1 MGLILFNKNAGNKVI
16 EIEKTY
22 INQSEEASI
31 RKREIE
37 SSAAKVLT
45 EMITDLQLQ
54 VENLNIFIDRDVA
67 VITGLACNQ
76 TTREKVVLVV
86 GNSKGIAAVEDY
98 MTVENE
104 APVAQFY
111 TVVSGDTLRTI
122 AKMYYGND
130 REYETLFDANKPML
144 NHPQKIYQGQV
155 LRIPA

>member
-1 MGLILFNKNAGNKVI
+1 LKK
-16 EIEKTY
+16 
-22 INQSEEASI
+22 
-31 RKREIE
+31 
-37 SSAAKVLT
+37 
-45 EMITDLQLQ
+45 
-54 VENLNIFIDRDVA
+54 
-67 VITGLACNQ
+67 GLACNQ